1 MTRFILTKLGWLAAT
16 LFVASAVIFLALELL
31 PGDVARYMMGV
42 NADPAAV
49 AALRAELRLDE
60 PMPLRYVQWA
70 AAMVSGDFGVSYTYR
85 VPAGDLI
92 LRALGVSIPLALLAL
107 ALTLAVAIPTSLLLA
122 ENRDQP
128 WAGALLAGAQ
138 LGVAM
143 PSFWLGL
150 VLLWAFAINLQMFPA
165 GGSADWRA
173 GPIVVLWTLTLPALA
188 LAAPQAAI
196 LTRVLRSTLLE
207 AMGEDYF
214 RTARAKG
221 LTIGEALRR
230 HAAPNAFVAALPI
243 MALQTAFLIVGAV
256 IVENVFY
263 IQGIGRLMLQAVA
276 QRDLVTVRATMIVMV
291 FAVVTVMFI
300 ADIIAGSLDPRL
312 SRSR

>member
-1 MTRFILTKLGWLAAT
+1 MTRFILSRLGGLAAT
-16 LFVASAVIFLALELL
+16 LFAASILIFLALELL

-49 AALRAELRLDE
+49 EALRAQLGLNA
-60 PMPLRYVQWA
+60 PMPLRYAHWIA
-70 AAMVSGDFGVSYTYR
+70 GMATGDFGVSYTYR
-85 VPAGDLI
+85 VPVGDLI
-92 LRALGVSIPLALLAL
+92 ARALSVSFPLAALAFALTIAVSIPAALFLAARRGRPIADVAL
-107 ALTLAVAIPTSLLLA
+107 AAT
-122 ENRDQP
+122 
-128 WAGALLAGAQ
+128 Q

-150 VLLWAFAINLQMFPA
+150 ILLWAFAVNLQLFPA

-173 GPIVVLWTLTLPALA
+173 GPLTVLWTLTLPALA

-196 LTRVLRSTLLE
+196 LTRVLRSALLE

-221 LTIGEALRR
+221 LTFGEALRR
-230 HAAPNAFVAALPI
+230 HALRNALVASLPI
-243 MALQTAFLIVGAV
+243 IALQIAFLIVGAV

-263 IQGIGRLMLQAVA
+263 IQGLGRLMLQAVA
-276 QRDLVTVRATMIVMV
+276 QRDLVTVRGTMIVMV
-291 FAVVTVMFI
+291 VIVVTVMFL
-300 ADIIAGSLDPRL
+300 AELATGWLDPR
-312 SRSR
+312 RTRTG

>member
-1 MTRFILTKLGWLAAT
+1 MTRFILAKAGWLAAT
-16 LFVASAVIFLALELL
+16 LFAGSVVIFLALEIL

-49 AALRAELRLDE
+49 AALRAELGLNA
-60 PMPLRYVQWA
+60 PMPLRYVQWVS
-70 AAMVSGDFGVSYTYR
+70 AMATGDFGVSYTYR
-85 VPAGDLI
+85 VPAADLI
-92 LRALGVSIPLALLAL
+92 LRALGVSIPLAFFAL
-107 ALTLAVAIPTSLLLA
+107 AMTLCVAIPMALFLA
-122 ENRDQP
+122 EKQDRP
-128 WAGALLAGAQ
+128 GANVLIAATQ

-150 VLLWAFAINLQMFPA
+150 LLLWAFAINLQIFPA

-173 GPIVVLWTLTLPALA
+173 GPLVVLWTLTLPALA
-188 LAAPQAAI
+188 LAAPQSAI
-196 LTRVLRSTLLE
+196 LTRVLRSALLE

-221 LTIGEALRR
+221 LSIREALRR
-230 HAAPNAFVAALPI
+230 HALRNAIVAALPI
-243 MALQTAFLIVGAV
+243 IALQTAFLIVGAV

-291 FAVVTVMFI
+291 FAVVTIMFL
-300 ADIIAGSLDPRL
+300 ADILAGVLDPRL
-312 SRSR
+312 SRPA